1 MLQRGLEPSTS
12 RLPFKNQNEYLNPK
26 VAQLLKCHENGSFS
40 STVICL
46 LSLFFS
52 SFMSKMEEYSC
63 STTLFSPFLLFQ
75 GGQNANSDKVMLIL
89 LTLPANKELLPPSS
103 SSTRILPFYKNN
115 NSTHTSLYQFHH
127 FCFKKVSNHD
137 KSQNDYKTMQ
147 NKSMIVTEIKN

>member
-1 MLQRGLEPSTS
+1 MSI
-12 RLPFKNQNEYLNPK
+12 EYLNPK
-26 VAQLLKCHENGSFS
+26 VAQLFNVMKMGPF
-40 STVICL
+40 L
-46 LSLFFS
+46 LLCMPAFTFFFS

-127 FCFKKVSNHD
+127 LCFKVSNHD
-137 KSQNDYKTMQ
+137 KSQNDYKTM
-147 NKSMIVTEIKN
+147 